1 MSYTNP
7 KMAYLETEQAYIEQR
22 VLDASPIELTCIL
35 YEGAIE
41 SIRDAVVFLGQGEV
55 IARGRAISRAQ
66 SILAELT
73 QSLSQEADEQ
83 LAQRLGLLYEYS
95 MRRLGEAHQSQNEN
109 ALLEV
114 RGLLENLLEAWRQ
127 ISSAGPGPARG
138 HEARAY
144 ESREEEFVQA

>member
-73 QSLSQEADEQ
+73 QSLSQQADEQ
-83 LAQRLGLLYEYS
+83 LAQRLSLLYDYS

-127 ISSAGPGPARG
+127 ISPEGGTGTSG
-138 HEARAY
+138 RAA
-144 ESREEEFVQA
+144 EREEAEELEFVRG

>member
-7 KMAYLETEQAYIEQR
+7 KSAYLANEQAYIEQR
-22 VLDASPIELTCIL
+22 VLDASPVELTCIL

-41 SIRDAVVFLGQGEV
+41 AIRDAVMFLEQGEV
-55 IARGRAISRAQ
+55 IARGRSISRAQ
-66 SILAELT
+66 GILMELA

-95 MRRLGEAHQSQNEN
+95 VRRLGEAHQSQNAN

-127 ISSAGPGPARG
+127 ISP
-138 HEARAY
+138 ERAQ
-144 ESREEEFVQA
+144 EGAERQELLAVEG